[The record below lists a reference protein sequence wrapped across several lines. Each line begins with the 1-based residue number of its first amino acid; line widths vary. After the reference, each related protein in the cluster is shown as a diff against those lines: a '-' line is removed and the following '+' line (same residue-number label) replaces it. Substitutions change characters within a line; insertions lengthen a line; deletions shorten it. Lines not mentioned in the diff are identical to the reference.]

1 MPIIDPLQLEGIE
14 HPELIFGFV
23 APVGTPLRH
32 LSTVLIAELQELN
45 YQAEAIHLS
54 SFLTGFNLP
63 TREVSPGAS
72 EFERINTLMTRG
84 DELRGELGGGEALAL
99 LAVIEIQS
107 KRPQDEP
114 YTLSQRAFVLNQLK
128 HPDEVVWLRRIYG
141 SAFHLIGVYCDEEA
155 RSQYLHIQRNMT
167 MEEAEQLIERDKGEQ
182 IKHGQQVTETFQH
195 SDVFVDLKRFEK
207 ADIDRVKADIRRY
220 LQLLFGYKTIT
231 PSREE
236 YGMFLA
242 QSAAYR
248 TSDLSRQVGAAILT
262 QTGEVVSLGTNEV
275 PSPGGGQYWASTD
288 AERDWELGHDANV
301 QIKYENLEEVLAVL
315 LPDWSEKS
323 AIEKS
328 RTLADSAE
336 KLEHTRMMNL
346 TEFGR
351 AVHAEMDALLA
362 AGRVG
367 TSVRSHELYCTT
379 FPCHNCAKHIVNAG
393 IKRVLYIEPYP
404 KSLAGR
410 LHGDAIAMGNVAD
423 DDPKV
428 SFQAFCGVAPRM
440 YPILFSSM
448 NTIGTRIKRKDKRG
462 NVDATPDGLRTKASP
477 LSYIQREATVA
488 VLFQRTIAKTNIIKG
503 GEDNGDI
510 EK

>member
-32 LSTVLIAELQELN
+32 LSTVLIAELQELS
-45 YQAEAIHLS
+45 YQAEEIHLS
-54 SFLTGFNLP
+54 NFLTGFNLP
-63 TREVSPGAS
+63 TREVSLEAS

-84 DELRGELGGGEALAL
+84 DELREKLGGGEALAL
-99 LAVIEIQS
+99 LAAIEIQS
-107 KRPQDEP
+107 KRPQCEP
-114 YTLSQRAFVLNQLK
+114 FTLSQRAFVLNQLK

-141 SAFHLIGVYCDEEA
+141 SAFHLIGVYCNEEA
-155 RSQYLHIQRNMT
+155 RSQCLHIQRNMT
-167 MEEAEQLIERDKGEQ
+167 EEEAKQLIERDRGEQ

-207 ADIDRVKADIRRY
+207 ADVAQVKVDIRRY

-248 TSDLSRQVGAAILT
+248 TADLSRQVGAAILT
-262 QTGEVVSLGTNEV
+262 QTGEVISLGTNEV
-275 PSPGGGQYWASTD
+275 PSPGGGQYWASPD
-288 AERDWELGHDANV
+288 AKRDLELERDENV

-323 AIEKS
+323 DDEKNGL
-328 RTLADSAE
+328 LAESAK

-362 AGRVG
+362 AGRIG
-367 TSVRSHELYCTT
+367 TSVRNHELYCTT

-393 IKRVLYIEPYP
+393 IRRVLYIEPYP

-410 LHGDAIAMGNVAD
+410 LHNDAIIMGNPAD
-423 DDPKV
+423 DDQRV

-440 YPILFSSM
+440 YPALFSSM
-448 NTIGTRIKRKDKRG
+448 NSIGTRIKRKDAHG
-462 NVDATPDGLRTKASP
+462 NVDKTPAGLRAKASP

-488 VLFQRTIAKTNIIKG
+488 ALFQQMVANIKG
-503 GEDNGDI
+503 EEDNGNI